1 MFYFA
6 FDICLSHLYFV
17 FISLIFLPT
26 QTKPSQVVSSLCTP
40 RAYVNANDIH
50 QFMPKSNLA
59 ISTSLPPTK
68 CNSLELRSNCTSDC
82 ILDYALDIK
91 PTTISFVT
99 PSFLPFVLCPYR
111 HRQLRCHNITCIPVS
126 CCVQNNWRCQNH

>member
-1 MFYFA
+1 MCSTLLLIFA
-6 FDICLSHLYFV
+6 FLTFTLFSPLSF
-17 FISLIFLPT
+17 SCQPR
-26 QTKPSQVVSSLCTP
+26 PSQVVHSLCTP

-68 CNSLELRSNCTSDC
+68 CKSLELRSNCTSDC
-82 ILDYALDIK
+82 ILDNGWDIK

-99 PSFLPFVLCPYR
+99 LSFLPFVLCPYR